1 MKGAIVGAEDGQTP
15 QKGMIRLRFWREDRV
30 EVVEQ
35 VPGEIMMDLLK
46 RLGLRIDGALIMRG
60 GTPVP
65 LDDPVLERDVLTV
78 IDVQSG
84 G

>member
-1 MKGAIVGAEDGQTP
+1 MKGAIVGDLSESTP
-15 QKGMIRLRFWREDRV
+15 DAGHIMVRFWRDDRV
-30 EVVEQ
+30 QVVDQ
-35 VPGEIMMDLLK
+35 VPGELMMDLLK
-46 RLGLRIDGALIMRG
+46 RLGVRLDGALVMRK

-65 LDDPVLERDVLTV
+65 LDDPVLTRDVLTV